1 MTIDE
6 ILELMDDLLD
16 KVESVPLSKKKSM
29 VDTEKMREY
38 IDSIRYNLPSEIKKA
53 KQMVAD
59 RSSIITEANAKAE
72 EIIKRAEERAKVIVS
87 NEEIVKKSRETAEE
101 MLTQAKK
108 MDSEIRA
115 AMSARMDKLL
125 DDTEKLLVKNLSEVR
140 GTRAALKEAEKK

>member
-16 KVESVPLSKKKSM
+16 KAVSVPLSKKKSM

-101 MLTQAKK
+101 MLT
-108 MDSEIRA
+108 
-115 AMSARMDKLL
+115 
-125 DDTEKLLVKNLSEVR
+125 
-140 GTRAALKEAEKK
+140 